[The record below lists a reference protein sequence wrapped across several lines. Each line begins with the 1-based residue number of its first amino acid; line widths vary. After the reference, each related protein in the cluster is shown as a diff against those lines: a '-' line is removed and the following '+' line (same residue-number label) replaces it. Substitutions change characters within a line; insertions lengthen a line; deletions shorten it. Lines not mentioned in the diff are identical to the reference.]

1 VLLRTSC
8 FNRGLA
14 FMEVAL
20 CMDIWVDSD
29 FGSQVRIG
37 KEAANVRGCNG
48 FGINVFLVYD
58 L

>member
-1 VLLRTSC
+1 
-8 FNRGLA
+8 
-14 FMEVAL
+14 MEVAL